1 MEPVPSGAGSVIS
14 NPQRL
19 RQALVSRPEEFPEEF
34 STLWPSVDI
43 TGINGWSVR
52 RRLWQRDL
60 RKGSQGWF
68 SSGKFDAKVSSAPQH
83 WGCTDVL
90 STGTY
95 CWSYTVGITLEY
107 YFIYLLKWFGVPHR
121 NVYKDLL
128 WPREDPSVPLQAV
141 KGSRIPWGHPT
152 HLYHFVPQHSAA
164 HTACTFPPAVTGCR
178 SHQSHRL
185 TAGLWKPC
193 HGYIW

>member
-19 RQALVSRPEEFPEEF
+19 RQALVSRPEEFPEEC

-52 RRLWQRDL
+52 RCLWQRDL

-83 WGCTDVL
+83 WGCTGVL
-90 STGTY
+90 STGTFY
-95 CWSYTVGITLEY
+95 WSCTVRHWNVISCISWSGFRYLTEMYTKTH
-107 YFIYLLKWFGVPHR
+107 FGLGRTPQFLYR
-121 NVYKDLL
+121 Q
-128 WPREDPSVPLQAV
+128 WRGA
-141 KGSRIPWGHPT
+141 GSRRAIQPT
-152 HLYHFVPQHSAA
+152 YTTFVPQHSAA